1 MHRQS
6 TYSNQRE
13 NQDQANNNGSLVA
26 KDDNKSINDETTP
39 LARADRWVL
48 ISSWG
53 EKHTEMYF
61 KNPKCLSYLRSGRR
75 DSSGETDVV

>member
-6 TYSNQRE
+6 TYYKQRE
-13 NQDQANNNGSLVA
+13 NPDQANTSGGLVA
-26 KDDNKSINDETTP
+26 KDDNKNINDETTP

-53 EKHTEMYF
+53 EKHTEIYF

-75 DSSGETDVV
+75 SSSGETDVV

>member
-6 TYSNQRE
+6 TYYNQGE
-13 NQDQANNNGSLVA
+13 NQDQANNNGRLVA
-26 KDDNKSINDETTP
+26 KDDNKSINDETTR

-48 ISSWG
+48 ISSSG
-53 EKHTEMYF
+53 EKHTEIYF
-61 KNPKCLSYLRSGRR
+61 KNPKRLSYLRSGRR

>member
-13 NQDQANNNGSLVA
+13 NQDQANNNGLVA